1 MTLGQLENE
10 ALLASNVNKPVM
22 ADVWHT
28 DLRKLPQISGKA
40 VDDFV
45 KLRCVANETGVRGYK
60 FFLEQYIHD
69 VTG

>member
-1 MTLGQLENE
+1 
-10 ALLASNVNKPVM
+10 M

-28 DLRKLPQISGKA
+28 DLSHFPTVCGQA

-45 KLRCVANETGVRGYK
+45 SMRCVANETGVRGYK

-69 VTG
+69 FQG